1 MVVAELRIN
10 DVPAGSAGRR
20 VEVTWQDG
28 AARRVA
34 VAEFADLPSDGDGS
48 AERVRWY

>member
-1 MVVAELRIN
+1 MLVPELRIS
-10 DVPAGSAGRR
+10 DVPAGPGGGRR

-34 VAEFADLPSDGDGS
+34 VAEFG
-48 AERVRWY
+48 